1 MTRPKEIYWFTF
13 IQLISLAFGLYFAL
27 NNWDGLVADANPTG
41 QISEGMTNNIVI
53 FTLFSGFGLPLILV
67 TLIWLRNNIARWI
80 YVIVGAIGTVMGGR
94 GLVGAT
100 FDSIALIAAVQLLVS
115 LLLIGILFMPNVTR
129 WFARKNDGSAF
140 S

>member
-41 QISEGMTNNIVI
+41 QISEEMTNNIVI
-53 FTLFSGFGLPLILV
+53 FSLFFGFGLPLILV
-67 TLIWLRNNIARWI
+67 TLIWFRNNIARWI
-80 YVIVGAIGTVMGGR
+80 YVIVGAIGTVMGVM
-94 GLVGAT
+94 GLIDAT
-100 FDSIALIAAVQLLVS
+100 FDSTALITAIQLLVS

-129 WFARKNDGSAF
+129 WFARVDDASKFD
-140 S
+140 